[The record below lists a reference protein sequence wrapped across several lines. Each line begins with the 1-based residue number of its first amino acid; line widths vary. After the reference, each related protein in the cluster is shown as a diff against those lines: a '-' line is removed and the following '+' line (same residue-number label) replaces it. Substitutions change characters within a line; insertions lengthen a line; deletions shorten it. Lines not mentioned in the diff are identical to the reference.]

1 MVGLTNHAFW
11 NLAGPGAHRP
21 VDGHHVAVNA
31 ARVLRFDEDQVPLP
45 GPTGPGRR
53 HPAPP
58 HWQRP
63 GRRPAAG
70 QLLRA
75 RHAAHL
81 GGRPPRNPDSGRQ
94 LCLSTDQTGMGVST
108 GDGLHPPRAGPC
120 LHPAL
125 ARAPNRPDFPSARL
139 DPGQTYT
146 ATTRYAFSV
155 ADRTPLPHPGP
166 SPHTNGI
173 PHDLASRAGPRLET
187 AESAEEVHT
196 LLRASD
202 LHTAELYGLPV
213 PERRLE
219 RSRALVGEGAVHL
232 LRHGD
237 TDDGGAYRV
246 NQTLRSRSYAPDA
259 ITTALK
265 GTGRTP
271 ADHDIEPSYVKCEWG
286 PAPGRRLPAA
296 PTTAP

>member
-1 MVGLTNHAFW
+1 MAFQATTAPTVVGLTNHAFW

-166 SPHTNGI
+166 SPP
-173 PHDLASRAGPRLET
+173 PH
-187 AESAEEVHT
+187 
-196 LLRASD
+196 
-202 LHTAELYGLPV
+202 
-213 PERRLE
+213 ER
-219 RSRALVGEGAVHL
+219 H
-232 LRHGD
+232 
-237 TDDGGAYRV
+237 
-246 NQTLRSRSYAPDA
+246 
-259 ITTALK
+259 
-265 GTGRTP
+265 
-271 ADHDIEPSYVKCEWG
+271 
-286 PAPGRRLPAA
+286 
-296 PTTAP
+296 PT

>member
-45 GPTGPGRR
+45 GPTG
-53 HPAPP
+53 
-58 HWQRP
+58 
-63 GRRPAAG
+63 
-70 QLLRA
+70 
-75 RHAAHL
+75 
-81 GGRPPRNPDSGRQ
+81 
-94 LCLSTDQTGMGVST
+94 
-108 GDGLHPPRAGPC
+108 DGLHPPRAGPC
-120 LHPAL
+120 LHPAR

-146 ATTRYAFSV
+146 VTTGYAFSV
-155 ADRTPLPHPGP
+155 ADRTPLTAPRALP
-166 SPHTNGI
+166 PHTNGI
-173 PHDLASRAGPRLET
+173 PHDLASRSGPRLET

-237 TDDGGAYRV
+237 TDDGGAYGV
-246 NQTLRSRSYAPDA
+246 NQTLCSRYYAPDE

-265 GTGRTP
+265 SAGRTP

-286 PAPGRRLPAA
+286 PAPGRRLAAA